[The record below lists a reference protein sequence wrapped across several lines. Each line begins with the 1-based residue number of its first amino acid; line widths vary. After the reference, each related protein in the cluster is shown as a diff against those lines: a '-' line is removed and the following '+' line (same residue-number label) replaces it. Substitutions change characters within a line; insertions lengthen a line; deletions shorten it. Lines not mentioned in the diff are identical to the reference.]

1 MRRGRLI
8 TLEGGEGAGKT
19 TQTARLA
26 GWLRARGVSVIAT
39 REPGGTP
46 AAEALRKLLLSGE
59 ASGPA
64 EERCEAPEDP
74 VFEALLHCAA
84 RRSHTQQIIEPAL
97 ARGEWVVCDRFAD
110 STMAYQGYAM
120 GLGRETA
127 ETLDRIT
134 LGPLRPDL
142 TLVLDLPAADGMA
155 RARGA
160 ALFAAARPAGEAD
173 RYERRGGAFHEA
185 VCEAF
190 RDTVRREPERC
201 VRIDAGASADAVA
214 AGIARAVAA
223 KFALDV
229 R

>member
-19 TQTARLA
+19 TQAARLA
-26 GWLRARGVSVIAT
+26 GWLRARGVPVTAT

-46 AAEALRKLLLSGE
+46 AAEELRRLLLSNPSPGQ
-59 ASGPA
+59 
-64 EERCEAPEDP
+64 ERERGGAFEDP

-84 RRSHTQQIIEPAL
+84 RRSHTQQLIEPTL

-120 GLGRETA
+120 NLGREAA

-142 TLVLDLPAADGMA
+142 TLILDIPAADGMT

-160 ALFAAARPAGEAD
+160 ALFAAAKPAGKAD
-173 RYERRGGAFHEA
+173 RYERRTRSFHEA
-185 VCEAF
+185 VCKAF
-190 RDTVRREPERC
+190 LEIARREPERC
-201 VRIDAGASADAVA
+201 VRIDAGENADAVA
-214 AGIARAVAA
+214 AQIARAVAA
-223 KFALDV
+223 KFALDA
-229 R
+229 